1 MAVRRRRGGGSTLW
15 MARQDEWGTPK
26 KAYSDLINR
35 RFPFTS
41 RGFDGQGNQTDSESI
56 TGVGADSKSQLL
68 EVFAEGPIEMEVL
81 SDDVIHFLIGIFNPS
96 TLPSSVAIDT
106 TSASELNMI
115 PASTAA
121 ADGDVTIPQGKDK
134 PLLPGQ
140 VEMTVTGSGGTAKM
154 VVEGYKKTNRKGA
167 YPIPATNTVEE
178 SLTAATT
185 KLKTTDFFGQV
196 TKVTLTFSDESGKT
210 YQIDYKTGLHKTDIG
225 FNTMTNQFNGWT
237 WLMST
242 GGVPSVAYDVI
253 PNSSTLSMTD
263 GGVRLTMEMI
273 ASYAKKFRL
282 LPDDSKKLVLPS
294 SPDLLDKT
302 AYPSAALNYYSPW
315 GTAFQYGNQDSD
327 PIIAARSYDLVI
339 NHNYENRPGFTGV
352 RTRGRYGSSD
362 DRNVT
367 ISLGTYF
374 ETGDDE
380 ADVFEIWEDKYVS
393 NETNPL
399 TLTLINILD
408 SGQQTQIKYNMPN
421 AQLNEYPRVTV
432 DGRTDIE
439 RDISWKCIPTDD
451 ASSPNEVSVEIWST
465 IPYAES

>member
-15 MARQDEWGTPK
+15 MARQSEWGEPK
-26 KAYSDLINR
+26 TAYSDLINR

-41 RGFDGQGNQTDSESI
+41 RGLDGQGNQTDSESI

-68 EVFAEGPIEMEVL
+68 EVFGEGPIEMEVL
-81 SDDVIHFLIGIFNPS
+81 SDDIIHFLIGIFNPS
-96 TLPSSVAIDT
+96 TLPSSVAVADEDLKAAGT
-106 TSASELNMI
+106 TAANGDVSFSPSI
-115 PASTAA
+115 PAPTFPS
-121 ADGDVTIPQGKDK
+121 K
-134 PLLPGQ
+134 
-140 VEMTVTGSGGTAKM
+140 VELAVAGTGGTVQM
-154 VVEGYKKTNRKGA
+154 VVEGYKKTNRAGA
-167 YPIPATNTVEE
+167 YAIPTTNTVNA
-178 SLTAATT
+178 SLDTANT
-185 KLKTTDFFGQV
+185 KLTTTDFFGEV
-196 TKVTLTFSDESGKT
+196 TKVTLTFSDATSKT
-210 YQIDYKTGLHKTDIG
+210 YGLKYLPGLHKTDIG
-225 FNTMTNQFNGWT
+225 FNTMTNQFDGWT
-237 WLMST
+237 WLYSI
-242 GGVPSVAYDVI
+242 GGVPGVAHNVI

-315 GTAFQYGNQDSD
+315 GTAFQYGNQASD

>member
-1 MAVRRRRGGGSTLW
+1 MANIRRRGGGSTLW
-15 MARQDEWGTPK
+15 MARQSKWGTPK
-26 KAYSDLINR
+26 KAFTDLINR

-56 TGVGADSKSQLL
+56 TGVGADTKSQLL
-68 EVFAEGPIEMEVL
+68 EVFAEGPIEMELL
-81 SDDVIHFLIGIFNPS
+81 SDDAIHFLIGIFNPE
-96 TLPSSVAIDT
+96 TLPTSVANTGDK
-106 TSASELNMI
+106 ELKAANT
-115 PASTAA
+115 TAA
-121 ADGDVTIPQGKDK
+121 NGAVTFSPSMPQPDF
-134 PLLPGQ
+134 PSQ
-140 VEMTVTGSGGTAKM
+140 VEITVTGTGGTVKM
-154 VVEGYKKTNRKGA
+154 VVEGYKKTNQEGA
-167 YPIPATNTVEE
+167 YAIPTTDTVEG
-178 SLTAATT
+178 SLTTATT
-185 KLKTTDFFGQV
+185 KLKTKDFFGEV
-196 TKVTLTFSDESGKT
+196 TKVTLTFSDASSKT
-210 YQIDYKTGLHKTDIG
+210 YGLQYLTGLHKTDIG
-225 FNTMTNQFNGWT
+225 FHPKLNQFDGWT

-242 GGVPSVAYDVI
+242 GGVPVVAYDVI
-253 PNSSTLSMTD
+253 PNSSTISMTD

-282 LPDDSKKLVLPS
+282 LPDDSKKLGFPS
-294 SPDLLDKT
+294 SPDLFAKA

-315 GTAFQYGNQDSD
+315 GTAFRYGDESDD

-367 ISLGTYF
+367 MSLGTYF
-374 ETGDDE
+374 ETGEEE

-393 NETNPL
+393 NETSPL

-408 SGQQTQIKYNMPN
+408 SGQQTQMKFNIPN
-421 AQLNEYPRVTV
+421 AQLNEYPTVTV

-439 RDISWKCIPTDD
+439 RDISWKCLPSDG
-451 ASSPNEVSVEIWST
+451 ASSPDEVSVEIWST